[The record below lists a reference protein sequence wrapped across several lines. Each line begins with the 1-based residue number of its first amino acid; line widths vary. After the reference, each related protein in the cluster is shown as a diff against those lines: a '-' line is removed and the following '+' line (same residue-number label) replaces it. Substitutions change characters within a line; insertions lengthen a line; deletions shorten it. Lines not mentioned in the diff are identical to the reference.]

1 MFDVRQE
8 FASAEE
14 VARQDLMWSVI
25 RGESVLDGE
34 PTTGAEGSTIM
45 KKTAAIYGHR
55 QINPVHQVKIYKS
68 LDSVL
73 QLLAD
78 EDATDVDD
86 IFNKHTIRHV
96 VKNKIKSVLD
106 NTSVDVNDVLQLP
119 VRPPVLAYSPEPPFT
134 YDFKLPLR
142 ATTGVSLFAFEL
154 MAFNNR
160 VIYQY
165 YEGVTFSSYFY
176 HNTMYMLGVSDADR
190 LETDDRW
197 QARLALIVKR
207 TDFTDTVTMAAF
219 YEDTVRYRGVGYDT
233 SFVPDYDVYSMTQA
247 SRIGCDMAKS
257 KPPPPPPQCT
267 DSECIN
273 YKKRSDDT
281 TIDDSVALLIYRAV
295 LDVRRTDKVPHE
307 YMSIFLTFPFKDGHY
322 IRPDGTVIYLDVGLP
337 RRSSVTL
344 TIHRICDMSTLE
356 QDVADAARTLRLQ
369 DVLAYALHAERLE
382 SQGVALLIMR
392 QMIGNVI
399 DVNGIKIRL
408 PYANEVL
415 DWFARPCVDKSN
427 DCARVIMPKGGKDE
441 NSVAIA
447 VALVQDI
454 AGSVRSKL
462 AAAFVCSSF
471 HLKESDYRDVYD
483 RLATDAELYV
493 FFTLVI
499 QQYNLNAYRHHRDR
513 LKPKFDTKDSFQ
525 YSDPM
530 AFLANKYRMYAR
542 PYADSSVQ
550 SRLDAFT
557 VPLVTPTDV
566 SAAIVKPICNPD
578 RCMELY
584 EFSDPQ
590 LKTLAATGNVD
601 LTHFQ
606 IASYITLCISHRA

>member
-1 MFDVRQE
+1 MFDLRRE

-14 VARQDLMWSVI
+14 VARQELMWSVI
-25 RGESVLDGE
+25 RGETVLDSA
-34 PTTGAEGSTIM
+34 PTTVPDESTLM

-68 LDSVL
+68 LDAVL

-78 EDATDVDD
+78 EDGEDLL
-86 IFNKHTIRHV
+86 NEHTIRHV
-96 VKNKIKSVLD
+96 VQNKIKSVLA

-142 ATTGVSLFAFEL
+142 PTTGVSLFAFEL
-154 MAFNNR
+154 LAFNNR
-160 VIYQY
+160 VLYQY

-190 LETDDRW
+190 LETDERW
-197 QARLALIVKR
+197 QARLALLVKR
-207 TDFTDTVTMAAF
+207 TDFTDIVSMAAF

-233 SFVPDYDVYSMTQA
+233 SFVPKYDVYSLTPA

-257 KPPPPPPQCT
+257 KPPCT

-273 YKKRSDDT
+273 YKKQSNET
-281 TIDDSVALLIYRAV
+281 TIDDSVALLTYRAV
-295 LDVRRTDKVPHE
+295 LDVRRTDKVPPE

-322 IRPDGTVIYLDVGLP
+322 IRPNGTIVFMDVGLP
-337 RRSSVTL
+337 RRTSVTL
-344 TIHRICDMSTLE
+344 TIQRICDMSTLE
-356 QDVADAARTLRLQ
+356 QEVADAARTLRLY

-415 DWFARPCVDKSN
+415 DWVARHCVDKDN
-427 DCARVIMPKGGKDE
+427 DSARVIMPKRGNDE
-441 NSVAIA
+441 NSAAAA
-447 VALVQDI
+447 VALVRDI
-454 AGSVRSKL
+454 AASVRSKL
-462 AAAFVCSSF
+462 AATFVCSSF
-471 HLKESDYRDVYD
+471 HLKESDYRNVYD

-530 AFLANKYRMYAR
+530 AFLANKYRMYTR

-557 VPLVTPTDV
+557 EPLVTPTDV

-584 EFSDPQ
+584 KFSDPQ
-590 LKTLAATGNVD
+590 LNTLAATGNVV
-601 LTHFQ
+601 LTPIQ
-606 IASYITLCISHRA
+606 IASYITLCISHRV

>member
-1 MFDVRQE
+1 MFDLRDE

-14 VARQDLMWSVI
+14 VARQELMWSVI
-25 RGESVLDGE
+25 RGESVLDSVD
-34 PTTGAEGSTIM
+34 GSTIM

-55 QINPVHQVKIYKS
+55 QINPLHQVKIYKS
-68 LDSVL
+68 LDAVL

-78 EDATDVDD
+78 EDGDD
-86 IFNKHTIRHV
+86 IFNEHTIRHV
-96 VKNKIKSVLD
+96 AKNKIKSVMD
-106 NTSVDVNDVLQLP
+106 NTSVDVNDVIQLP
-119 VRPPVLAYSPEPPFT
+119 VRTPVLAYSPEPPFT

-142 ATTGVSLFAFEL
+142 PTTGVSLFDFEL

-165 YEGVTFSSYFY
+165 YEGVSFSSYFY
-176 HNTMYMLGVSDADR
+176 HNTMYMLGVSDAER

-197 QARLALIVKR
+197 QARLALIIKL
-207 TDFTDTVTMAAF
+207 TDFVDIVSMAAF

-233 SFVPDYDVYSMTQA
+233 SFVPNYDVYSLMPA

-257 KPPPPPPQCT
+257 KPQQCT
-267 DSECIN
+267 NSECVN
-273 YKKRSDDT
+273 YKHQHYNETSV
-281 TIDDSVALLIYRAV
+281 DDSVAMLTYRAA
-295 LDVRRTDKVPHE
+295 LDVRSTDKVPPE

-322 IRPDGTVIYLDVGLP
+322 IRPNGTILYLDLGLP
-337 RRSSVTL
+337 RRTSVTL
-344 TIHRICDMSTLE
+344 TIQRICDMSALE
-356 QDVADAARTLRLQ
+356 QEVTDAARTLRLH

-399 DVNGIKIRL
+399 DVNGNKIRL

-415 DWFARPCVDKSN
+415 DWVARRCVDKS
-427 DCARVIMPKGGKDE
+427 DDGAPVIMPKSGRHE
-441 NSVAIA
+441 NSLATA
-447 VALVQDI
+447 VAMVRDI
-454 AGSVRSKL
+454 AASVRSKL

-471 HLKESDYRDVYD
+471 HLKESDYRDIYD

-513 LKPKFDTKDSFQ
+513 LKPKFGTDDSFQ

-542 PYADSSVQ
+542 PYANSSVQ

-557 VPLVTPTDV
+557 EQLVKPTDV

-590 LKTLAATGNVD
+590 LKTLAATGNVE
-601 LTHFQ
+601 LTPFQ
-606 IASYITLCISHRA
+606 IASYITLCISHRV